1 MIRQRLLDV
10 ATIRQT
16 VPASHVAWA
25 IAIFAFAILLRSLWV
40 SYLNPAAGHDGVV
53 YWHAANSLADGEGF
67 RGVFN
72 ADQYTARIPPGWP
85 FVLTGLIFVFGP
97 NLIAAKVFNIIAG
110 ALTAVLVYVLGTKF
124 RDHRTGIVAG
134 GLMAVFPSQIYFTTT
149 LMTETLFVALST
161 GLVLLL
167 TLWLAGTQAMKLWQ
181 ALVLG
186 LLLGSMSLV
195 RAEAIL
201 LAPAMVVL
209 MMLCRSRWRQLAQYT
224 TLLVIGMAVV
234 ITPWTVR
241 NYVRFDEFILIR
253 SASANGTFAP
263 IRIGLSPNYQEL
275 SGRGAGPGPSIRAS
289 YEHYQ
294 NDPLEIPQQVW
305 RKLNDF
311 YGNDDHFLYFIEPD
325 YINLRSVR
333 ALAPDVESR
342 WATLGN
348 VFYYVV
354 AGAALFGAPFWLA
367 RRDRHLLII
376 LWFTASWSLI
386 FLASVPLTRYH
397 FAIIPMITV
406 LAAIVFVSAWERFA
420 KRKPSGEQS
429 GVA

>member
-1 MIRQRLLDV
+1 MTRQRLLDV
-10 ATIRQT
+10 ATMKQR
-16 VPASHVAWA
+16 VPASYVVWGL
-25 IAIFAFAILLRSLWV
+25 AIFALAVLLRSVWIG
-40 SYLNPAAGHDGVV
+40 YLNMEAGHDGWG
-53 YWHAANSLADGEGF
+53 YWYTANSVIDGDSFRDPFTEG
-67 RGVFN
+67 
-72 ADQYTARIPPGWP
+72 QYSARTPPGWP
-85 FVLTGLIFVFGP
+85 LVLMGIIFIFGS
-97 NLIAAKVFNIIAG
+97 NLIAAKAFNIIVG
-110 ALTAVLVYVLGTKF
+110 AIAAVLVYVLGTKL

-161 GLVLLL
+161 TLVLLL
-167 TLWLAGTQAMKLWQ
+167 TLWLAGTQSMKLWQ

-186 LLLGSMSLV
+186 LLLGYMSLV
-195 RAEAIL
+195 RAETIL
-201 LAPAMVVL
+201 LAPATVVL
-209 MMLCRSRWRQLAQYT
+209 IKLCGTSWRQLAQYAPL
-224 TLLVIGMAVV
+224 LLVGMAIV

-263 IRIGLSPNYQEL
+263 IRTGLSPNFGSL
-275 SGRGAGPGPSIRAS
+275 TGMGSKSPSFRTS
-289 YEHYQ
+289 YEYYRD
-294 NDPLEIPQQVW
+294 DPLQIPKQVW
-305 RKLNDF
+305 RKLDSF
-311 YGNDDHFLYFIEPD
+311 YGSDDHFLYFIEPD
-325 YINLRSVR
+325 LANRRSVP

-342 WATLGN
+342 WAALGN

-367 RRDRHLLII
+367 RRDRRLLII

-397 FAIIPMITV
+397 FAIIPMITI
-406 LAAIVFVSAWERFA
+406 LAAVAFVSTWDWYAN
-420 KRKPSGEQS
+420 RKPSGEQG